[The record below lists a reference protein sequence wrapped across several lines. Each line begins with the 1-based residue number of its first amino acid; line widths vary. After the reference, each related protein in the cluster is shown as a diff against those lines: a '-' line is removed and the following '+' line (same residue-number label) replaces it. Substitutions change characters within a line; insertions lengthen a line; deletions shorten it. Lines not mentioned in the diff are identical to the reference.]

1 MSRKIFTG
9 IFAVALTVWL
19 ACIVCIVG
27 ALYYYF
33 NDKSAEEF
41 RNEAIFIA
49 QGIEAS
55 GEQYLEALSAS
66 SRRHSEDVRITWI
79 ADDGTVLYDN
89 YTDAAELENHGDR
102 EEFQEALES
111 GSGQSVRYSSTQME
125 KIIYYAIKLN
135 DGSVLRVSDTQYTLL
150 SILIVMLSPILL
162 ILIVSLILAA
172 VFAGRISKSI
182 IKPINAIDLEHPEN
196 AETYDELAPLLEK
209 IDAQNKQIAR
219 QMEELRSRRREF
231 ESITENMAEGLVI
244 VGHMAEVLTCNP
256 SALKILNAD
265 KVPHKQ
271 SVLTLNRS
279 EVFRHSVDSAL
290 AGKPSEVDLEIG
302 GKVYRLIASPVRAAD
317 TEDVIGATL
326 IILDITEKNER
337 ERLRREFTANVSHEL
352 KTPLT
357 SISGNAEIIKN
368 GIVKPEDVPHF
379 AENIYK
385 EAGRLISLV
394 NDIIKLSK
402 LDEGGGE
409 ITKEPV
415 DLSEIASEV
424 SESLRAQ
431 AERRAISSEI
441 HTEKAVIMGIR
452 PILTEMIYNLWE
464 NAIKYNKEG
473 GKLYVDIANECQDG
487 RKFVKFSIRDTG
499 IGIPSADLER
509 IFERF
514 YRVDK
519 SHSKQVGGTGLGLSI
534 VKHGANFHGAV
545 LSVQSTPGRGTAITI
560 TFPIQ
565 KEGIEA

>member
-1 MSRKIFTG
+1 MNRKIFIG

-19 ACIVCIVG
+19 ACIVCILG

-33 NDKSAEEF
+33 NKKSAEEF
-41 RNEAIFIA
+41 RNEAIFVA
-49 QGIEAS
+49 QGIETS
-55 GEQYLEALSAS
+55 GAQYLEELSAS
-66 SRRHSEDVRITWI
+66 PRRHSEDVRITWI
-79 ADDGTVLYDN
+79 AGDGTVLYDN
-89 YTDAAELENHGDR
+89 YTDAAKLESHADR
-102 EEFQEALES
+102 EEFREALES

-135 DGSVLRVSDTQYTLL
+135 DGSVLRVSDTQYTVL
-150 SILIVMLSPILL
+150 SVVVVMLSPILL

-182 IKPINAIDLEHPEN
+182 IRPINAIDLEHPEN

-385 EAGRLISLV
+385 EVGRLISLV

-402 LDEGGGE
+402 LDEDGGE

-415 DLSEIASEV
+415 DLSEIVSEV
-424 SESLRAQ
+424 ADSLRAQ

-487 RKFVKFSIRDTG
+487 RNFVKFSIRDTG

-519 SHSKQVGGTGLGLSI
+519 SHSKEIGGTGLGLSI
-534 VKHGANFHGAV
+534 VKHGARLHGAEITV
-545 LSVQSTPGRGTAITI
+545 KSEIDKGSVFIIQ
-560 TFPIQ
+560 FP
-565 KEGIEA
+565 KEA

>member
-379 AENIYK
+379 AENIYT

-424 SESLRAQ
+424 SDSLRAQ

-487 RKFVKFSIRDTG
+487 RKSVKFSIRDTG

-519 SHSKQVGGTGLGLSI
+519 SHSKEIGGTGLGLSI
-534 VKHGANFHGAV
+534 VKHGARLHGAEITV
-545 LSVQSTPGRGTAITI
+545 KSEIDKGSTFII
-560 TFPIQ
+560 QFP
-565 KEGIEA
+565 KEA

>member
-1 MSRKIFTG
+1 MNRKIFIG

-19 ACIVCIVG
+19 ACIVCILG

-33 NDKSAEEF
+33 NKKSAEEF
-41 RNEAIFIA
+41 RNEAIFVA
-49 QGIEAS
+49 QGIETS
-55 GEQYLEALSAS
+55 GAQYLEELSAS
-66 SRRHSEDVRITWI
+66 PRRHSEDVRITWI
-79 ADDGTVLYDN
+79 AGDGTVLYDN
-89 YTDAAELENHGDR
+89 YTDAAKLESHADR
-102 EEFQEALES
+102 EEFREALES

-135 DGSVLRVSDTQYTLL
+135 DGSVLRVSDTQYTVL
-150 SILIVMLSPILL
+150 SVVVVMLSPILL

-182 IKPINAIDLEHPEN
+182 IRPINAIDLEHPEN

-337 ERLRREFTANVSHEL
+337 ERLRREFSANVSHEL

-402 LDEGGGE
+402 LDEDGGE

-415 DLSEIASEV
+415 DLSEIVSEV
-424 SESLRAQ
+424 ADSLRAQ

-487 RKFVKFSIRDTG
+487 RNFVKFSIRDTG

-519 SHSKQVGGTGLGLSI
+519 SHSKEIGGTGLGLSI
-534 VKHGANFHGAV
+534 VKHGARLHGAEITV
-545 LSVQSTPGRGTAITI
+545 KSEIDKGSVFIIQ
-560 TFPIQ
+560 FP
-565 KEGIEA
+565 KEA

>member
-1 MSRKIFTG
+1 MNRKFFIG

-19 ACIVCIVG
+19 ACIVCILG

-33 NDKSAEEF
+33 NKKSAEEF
-41 RNEAIFIA
+41 RNEAIFVA
-49 QGIEAS
+49 QGIETS
-55 GEQYLEALSAS
+55 GAQYLEELSAS
-66 SRRHSEDVRITWI
+66 PRRHSEDVRITWI
-79 ADDGTVLYDN
+79 AGDGTVLYDN
-89 YTDAAELENHGDR
+89 YTDAAKLESHADR
-102 EEFQEALES
+102 EEFREALES

-135 DGSVLRVSDTQYTLL
+135 DGSVLRVSDTQYTVL
-150 SILIVMLSPILL
+150 SVVVVMLSPILL

-182 IKPINAIDLEHPEN
+182 IRPINAIDLEHPEN

-402 LDEGGGE
+402 LDEDGGE

-415 DLSEIASEV
+415 DLSEIVSEV
-424 SESLRAQ
+424 ADSLRAQ

-487 RKFVKFSIRDTG
+487 RNFVKFSIRDTG

-519 SHSKQVGGTGLGLSI
+519 SHSKEIGGTGLGLSI
-534 VKHGANFHGAV
+534 VKHGARLHGAEITV
-545 LSVQSTPGRGTAITI
+545 KSEIDKGSVFIIQ
-560 TFPIQ
+560 FP
-565 KEGIEA
+565 KEA

>member
-1 MSRKIFTG
+1 MNRKIFIG

-19 ACIVCIVG
+19 ACIVCILG

-33 NDKSAEEF
+33 NKKSAEEF
-41 RNEAIFIA
+41 RNEAIFVA
-49 QGIEAS
+49 QGIETS
-55 GEQYLEALSAS
+55 GAQYLEELSAS
-66 SRRHSEDVRITWI
+66 PRRHSEDVRITWI
-79 ADDGTVLYDN
+79 AGDGTVLYDN
-89 YTDAAELENHGDR
+89 YTDAAKLESHADR
-102 EEFQEALES
+102 EEFREALES

-135 DGSVLRVSDTQYTLL
+135 DGSVLRVSDTQYTVL
-150 SILIVMLSPILL
+150 SVVVVMLSPILL

-182 IKPINAIDLEHPEN
+182 IRPINAIDLEHPEN

-402 LDEGGGE
+402 LDEDGGE

-415 DLSEIASEV
+415 DLSEIVSEV
-424 SESLRAQ
+424 ADSLRAQ

-487 RKFVKFSIRDTG
+487 RNFVKFSIRDTG

-519 SHSKQVGGTGLGLSI
+519 SHSKEIGGTGLGLSI
-534 VKHGANFHGAV
+534 VKHGARLHGAEITV
-545 LSVQSTPGRGTAITI
+545 KSEIDKGSTFII
-560 TFPIQ
+560 QFP
-565 KEGIEA
+565 KEA

>member
-1 MSRKIFTG
+1 MNRKIFIG

-19 ACIVCIVG
+19 ACIVCILG

-33 NDKSAEEF
+33 NKKSAEEF
-41 RNEAIFIA
+41 RNEAIFVA
-49 QGIEAS
+49 QGIETS
-55 GEQYLEALSAS
+55 GAQYLEELSAS
-66 SRRHSEDVRITWI
+66 PRRHSEDVRITWI
-79 ADDGTVLYDN
+79 AGDGTVLYDN
-89 YTDAAELENHGDR
+89 YTDAAKLESHADR
-102 EEFQEALES
+102 EEFREALES

-135 DGSVLRVSDTQYTLL
+135 DGSVLRVSDTQYTVL
-150 SILIVMLSPILL
+150 SVVVVMLSPILL

-182 IKPINAIDLEHPEN
+182 IRPINAIDLEHPEN

-394 NDIIKLSK
+394 NDIMKLSK
-402 LDEGGGE
+402 LDEDGGE

-415 DLSEIASEV
+415 DLSEIVSEV
-424 SESLRAQ
+424 ADSLRAQ

-487 RKFVKFSIRDTG
+487 RNFVKFSIRDTG

-519 SHSKQVGGTGLGLSI
+519 SHSKEIGGTGLGLSI
-534 VKHGANFHGAV
+534 VKHGARLHGAEITV
-545 LSVQSTPGRGTAITI
+545 KSEIDKGSVFIIQ
-560 TFPIQ
+560 FP
-565 KEGIEA
+565 KEA

>member
-1 MSRKIFTG
+1 MNRKIFIG

-19 ACIVCIVG
+19 ACIVCILG

-33 NDKSAEEF
+33 NKKSAEEF
-41 RNEAIFIA
+41 RNEAIFVA
-49 QGIEAS
+49 QGIETS
-55 GEQYLEALSAS
+55 GAQYLEELSAS
-66 SRRHSEDVRITWI
+66 PRRHSEDVRITWI
-79 ADDGTVLYDN
+79 AGDGTVLYDN
-89 YTDAAELENHGDR
+89 YTDAAKLESHADR
-102 EEFQEALES
+102 EEFREALES

-135 DGSVLRVSDTQYTLL
+135 DGSVLRVSDTQYTVL
-150 SILIVMLSPILL
+150 SVVVVMLSPILL

-182 IKPINAIDLEHPEN
+182 IRPINAIDLEHPEN

-357 SISGNAEIIKN
+357 SIVGIAEIVKY
-368 GIVKPEDVPHF
+368 GVVKPEDVPHF

-402 LDEGGGE
+402 LDEDGGE

-415 DLSEIASEV
+415 DLSEIVSEV
-424 SESLRAQ
+424 ADSLRAQ

-487 RKFVKFSIRDTG
+487 RNFVKFSIRDTG

-519 SHSKQVGGTGLGLSI
+519 SHSKEIGGTGLGLSI
-534 VKHGANFHGAV
+534 VKHGARLHGAEITV
-545 LSVQSTPGRGTAITI
+545 KSEIDKGSVFIIQ
-560 TFPIQ
+560 FP
-565 KEGIEA
+565 KEA

>member
-1 MSRKIFTG
+1 MNRKIFIG
-9 IFAVALTVWL
+9 IFAVALMVWL
-19 ACIVCIVG
+19 ACIVCILG

-33 NDKSAEEF
+33 NKKSAEEF
-41 RNEAIFIA
+41 RNEAIFVA
-49 QGIEAS
+49 QGIETS
-55 GEQYLEALSAS
+55 GAQYLEELSAS
-66 SRRHSEDVRITWI
+66 PRRHSEDVRITWI
-79 ADDGTVLYDN
+79 AGDGTVLYDN
-89 YTDAAELENHGDR
+89 YTDAAKLESHADR
-102 EEFQEALES
+102 EEFREALES

-135 DGSVLRVSDTQYTLL
+135 DGSVLRVSDTQYTVL
-150 SILIVMLSPILL
+150 SVVVVMLSPILL

-182 IKPINAIDLEHPEN
+182 IRPINAIDLEHPEN

-402 LDEGGGE
+402 LDEDGGE

-415 DLSEIASEV
+415 DLSEIVSEV
-424 SESLRAQ
+424 ADSLRAQ

-487 RKFVKFSIRDTG
+487 RNFVKFSIRDTG

-519 SHSKQVGGTGLGLSI
+519 SHSKEIGGTGLGLSI
-534 VKHGANFHGAV
+534 VKHGARLHGAEITV
-545 LSVQSTPGRGTAITI
+545 KSEIDKGSVFIIQ
-560 TFPIQ
+560 FP
-565 KEGIEA
+565 KEA

>member
-1 MSRKIFTG
+1 MNRKIFIG

-19 ACIVCIVG
+19 ACIVCILG

-33 NDKSAEEF
+33 NKKSAEEF
-41 RNEAIFIA
+41 RNEAIFVA
-49 QGIEAS
+49 QGIETS
-55 GEQYLEALSAS
+55 GAQYLEELSAS
-66 SRRHSEDVRITWI
+66 PRRHSEDVRITWI
-79 ADDGTVLYDN
+79 AGDGTVLYDN
-89 YTDAAELENHGDR
+89 YTDAAKLESHADR
-102 EEFQEALES
+102 EEFREALES

-135 DGSVLRVSDTQYTLL
+135 DGSVLRVSNTQYTVL
-150 SILIVMLSPILL
+150 SVVVVMLSPILL

-182 IKPINAIDLEHPEN
+182 IRPINAIDLEHPEN

-402 LDEGGGE
+402 LDEDGGE

-415 DLSEIASEV
+415 DLSEIVSEV
-424 SESLRAQ
+424 ADSLRAQ

-487 RKFVKFSIRDTG
+487 RNFVKFSIRDTG

-519 SHSKQVGGTGLGLSI
+519 SHSKEIGGTGLGLSI
-534 VKHGANFHGAV
+534 VKHGARLHGAEITV
-545 LSVQSTPGRGTAITI
+545 KSEIDKGSVFIIQ
-560 TFPIQ
+560 FP
-565 KEGIEA
+565 KEA

>member
-1 MSRKIFTG
+1 M
-9 IFAVALTVWL
+9 
-19 ACIVCIVG
+19 
-27 ALYYYF
+27 
-33 NDKSAEEF
+33 
-41 RNEAIFIA
+41 
-49 QGIEAS
+49 
-55 GEQYLEALSAS
+55 EALSAS

-424 SESLRAQ
+424 SDSLRAQ

-487 RKFVKFSIRDTG
+487 RKSVKFSIRDTG

-519 SHSKQVGGTGLGLSI
+519 SHSKEIGGTGLGLSI
-534 VKHGANFHGAV
+534 VKHGARLHGAEITV
-545 LSVQSTPGRGTAITI
+545 KSEIDKGSTFII
-560 TFPIQ
+560 QFP
-565 KEGIEA
+565 KEA

>member
-1 MSRKIFTG
+1 MNRKIFIG

-19 ACIVCIVG
+19 ACIVCILG

-33 NDKSAEEF
+33 NKKSAEEF
-41 RNEAIFIA
+41 RNEAIFVA
-49 QGIEAS
+49 QGIETS
-55 GEQYLEALSAS
+55 GAQYLEELSAS
-66 SRRHSEDVRITWI
+66 PRRHSEDVRITWI
-79 ADDGTVLYDN
+79 AGDGTVLYDN
-89 YTDAAELENHGDR
+89 YTDAAMLESHADR
-102 EEFQEALES
+102 EEFREALES

-135 DGSVLRVSDTQYTLL
+135 DGSVLRVSDTQYTVL
-150 SILIVMLSPILL
+150 SVVVVMLSPILL

-182 IKPINAIDLEHPEN
+182 IRPINAIDLEHPEN

-402 LDEGGGE
+402 LDEDGGE

-415 DLSEIASEV
+415 DLSEIVSEV
-424 SESLRAQ
+424 ADSLRAQ

-487 RKFVKFSIRDTG
+487 RNFVKFSIRDTG

-519 SHSKQVGGTGLGLSI
+519 SHSKEIGGTGLGLSI
-534 VKHGANFHGAV
+534 VKHGARLHGAEITV
-545 LSVQSTPGRGTAITI
+545 KSEIDKGSVFIIQ
-560 TFPIQ
+560 FP
-565 KEGIEA
+565 KEA

>member
-385 EAGRLISLV
+385 EAGRLIFLV

-519 SHSKQVGGTGLGLSI
+519 SHSKEIGGTGLGLSI
-534 VKHGANFHGAV
+534 VKHGARLHGAEITV
-545 LSVQSTPGRGTAITI
+545 KSEIDKGSTFII
-560 TFPIQ
+560 QFP
-565 KEGIEA
+565 KEA

>member
-424 SESLRAQ
+424 SDSLRAQ

-487 RKFVKFSIRDTG
+487 RKSVKFSIRDTG

-519 SHSKQVGGTGLGLSI
+519 SHSKEIGGTGLGLSI
-534 VKHGANFHGAV
+534 VKHGARLHGAEITV
-545 LSVQSTPGRGTAITI
+545 KSEINKGSTFII
-560 TFPIQ
+560 QFP
-565 KEGIEA
+565 KEA

>member
-1 MSRKIFTG
+1 MNRKIFIG

-19 ACIVCIVG
+19 ACIVCILG

-33 NDKSAEEF
+33 NKKSAEEF
-41 RNEAIFIA
+41 RNEAIFVA
-49 QGIEAS
+49 QGIETS
-55 GEQYLEALSAS
+55 GAQYLEELSAS
-66 SRRHSEDVRITWI
+66 PRRHSEDVRITWI
-79 ADDGTVLYDN
+79 AGDGTVLYDN
-89 YTDAAELENHGDR
+89 YTDAAKLESHADR
-102 EEFQEALES
+102 EEFREALES

-135 DGSVLRVSDTQYTLL
+135 DGSVLRVSDTQYTVL
-150 SILIVMLSPILL
+150 SVVVVMLSPILL

-182 IKPINAIDLEHPEN
+182 IRPINAIDLEHPEN

-402 LDEGGGE
+402 LDEDGGE

-415 DLSEIASEV
+415 DLSEIVSEV
-424 SESLRAQ
+424 ADSLRAK

-487 RKFVKFSIRDTG
+487 RNFVKFSIRDTG

-519 SHSKQVGGTGLGLSI
+519 SHSKEIGGTGLGLSI
-534 VKHGANFHGAV
+534 VKHGARLHGAEITV
-545 LSVQSTPGRGTAITI
+545 KSEIDKGSVFIIQ
-560 TFPIQ
+560 FP
-565 KEGIEA
+565 KEA

>member
-1 MSRKIFTG
+1 MNRKIFIG

-19 ACIVCIVG
+19 ACIVCILG

-33 NDKSAEEF
+33 NKKSAEEF
-41 RNEAIFIA
+41 RNEAIFVA
-49 QGIEAS
+49 QGIETS
-55 GEQYLEALSAS
+55 GAQYLEELSAS
-66 SRRHSEDVRITWI
+66 PRRHSEDVRITWI
-79 ADDGTVLYDN
+79 AGDGTVLYDN
-89 YTDAAELENHGDR
+89 YTDAAKLESHADR
-102 EEFQEALES
+102 EEFREALES

-135 DGSVLRVSDTQYTLL
+135 DGSVLRVSDTQYTVL
-150 SILIVMLSPILL
+150 SVVVVMLSPILL

-182 IKPINAIDLEHPEN
+182 IRPINAIDLEHPEN

-402 LDEGGGE
+402 LDEDGGE

-415 DLSEIASEV
+415 DLSEIVSEV
-424 SESLRAQ
+424 ADSLRAQ

-473 GKLYVDIANECQDG
+473 GKLYVEIANECQDG
-487 RKFVKFSIRDTG
+487 QNFVKFSIRDTG

-519 SHSKQVGGTGLGLSI
+519 SHSKEIGGTGLGLSI
-534 VKHGANFHGAV
+534 VKHGARLHGAEITV
-545 LSVQSTPGRGTAITI
+545 KSEIDKGSTFII
-560 TFPIQ
+560 QFP
-565 KEGIEA
+565 KEA

>member
-1 MSRKIFTG
+1 MNRKIFIG

-19 ACIVCIVG
+19 ACIVCILG

-33 NDKSAEEF
+33 NKKSAEEF
-41 RNEAIFIA
+41 RNEAIFVA
-49 QGIEAS
+49 QGIETS
-55 GEQYLEALSAS
+55 GAQYLEELSAS
-66 SRRHSEDVRITWI
+66 PRRHSEDVRITWI
-79 ADDGTVLYDN
+79 AGDGTVLYDN
-89 YTDAAELENHGDR
+89 YTDAAKLESHADR
-102 EEFQEALES
+102 EEFREALES

-135 DGSVLRVSDTQYTLL
+135 DGSVLRVSDTQYTVL
-150 SILIVMLSPILL
+150 SVVVVMLSPILL

-182 IKPINAIDLEHPEN
+182 IRPINAIDLEHPEN

-402 LDEGGGE
+402 LDEDGGE

-415 DLSEIASEV
+415 DLSEIVSEV
-424 SESLRAQ
+424 ADSLRAQ

-441 HTEKAVIMGIR
+441 HTVKAVIMGIR

-487 RKFVKFSIRDTG
+487 RNFVKFSIRDTG

-519 SHSKQVGGTGLGLSI
+519 SHSKEIGGTGLGLSI
-534 VKHGANFHGAV
+534 VKHGARLHGAEITV
-545 LSVQSTPGRGTAITI
+545 KSEIDKGSVFIIQ
-560 TFPIQ
+560 FP
-565 KEGIEA
+565 KEA

>member
-1 MSRKIFTG
+1 MNRKIFIG

-19 ACIVCIVG
+19 ACIVCILG

-33 NDKSAEEF
+33 NKKSAEEF
-41 RNEAIFIA
+41 RNEAIFVA
-49 QGIEAS
+49 QGIETS
-55 GEQYLEALSAS
+55 GAQYLEELSAS
-66 SRRHSEDVRITWI
+66 PRRHSEDVRITWI
-79 ADDGTVLYDN
+79 AGDGTVLYDN
-89 YTDAAELENHGDR
+89 YTDAAKLESHADR
-102 EEFQEALES
+102 EEFREALES

-135 DGSVLRVSDTQYTLL
+135 DGSVLRVSDTQYTVL
-150 SILIVMLSPILL
+150 SVVVVMLSPILL

-182 IKPINAIDLEHPEN
+182 IRPINAIDLEHPEN

-402 LDEGGGE
+402 LDEDGGE

-415 DLSEIASEV
+415 DLSEIVSEV
-424 SESLRAQ
+424 ADSLRAQ

-487 RKFVKFSIRDTG
+487 RNFVKFSIRDTG

-519 SHSKQVGGTGLGLSI
+519 SHSKEIGGTGLGLSI
-534 VKHGANFHGAV
+534 VKHGARLHGAEITV
-545 LSVQSTPGRGTAITI
+545 KSEIDKGSVFIIP
-560 TFPIQ
+560 FP
-565 KEGIEA
+565 KEA

>member
-1 MSRKIFTG
+1 MNRKIFIG

-19 ACIVCIVG
+19 ACIVCILG

-33 NDKSAEEF
+33 NKKSAEEF
-41 RNEAIFIA
+41 RNEAIFVA
-49 QGIEAS
+49 QGIETS
-55 GEQYLEALSAS
+55 GAQYLEELSAS
-66 SRRHSEDVRITWI
+66 PRRHSEDVRITWI
-79 ADDGTVLYDN
+79 AGDGTVLYDN
-89 YTDAAELENHGDR
+89 YTDAAELESHADR
-102 EEFQEALES
+102 EEFREALES

-135 DGSVLRVSDTQYTLL
+135 DGSVLRVSDTQYTVL
-150 SILIVMLSPILL
+150 SVVVVMLSPILL

-182 IKPINAIDLEHPEN
+182 IRPINAIDLEHPEN

-415 DLSEIASEV
+415 DLSEIVSEV
-424 SESLRAQ
+424 ADSLRAQ

-487 RKFVKFSIRDTG
+487 RNFVKFSIRDTG

-519 SHSKQVGGTGLGLSI
+519 SHSKEIGGTGLGLSI
-534 VKHGANFHGAV
+534 VKHGARLHGAEITV
-545 LSVQSTPGRGTAITI
+545 KSEIDKGSVFIIQ
-560 TFPIQ
+560 FP
-565 KEGIEA
+565 KEA

>member
-1 MSRKIFTG
+1 MNRKIFIG

-19 ACIVCIVG
+19 ACIVCILG

-33 NDKSAEEF
+33 NKKSAEEF
-41 RNEAIFIA
+41 RNEAIFVA
-49 QGIEAS
+49 QGIETS
-55 GEQYLEALSAS
+55 GAQYLEELSAS
-66 SRRHSEDVRITWI
+66 PRRHSEDVRITWI
-79 ADDGTVLYDN
+79 AGDGTVLYDN
-89 YTDAAELENHGDR
+89 YTDAAELESHADR
-102 EEFQEALES
+102 EEFREALES

-135 DGSVLRVSDTQYTLL
+135 DGSVLRVSDTQYTVL
-150 SILIVMLSPILL
+150 SVVVVMLSPILL

-182 IKPINAIDLEHPEN
+182 IRPINAIDLEHPEN

-424 SESLRAQ
+424 SDSLRAQ

-487 RKFVKFSIRDTG
+487 RNFVKFSIRDTG

-519 SHSKQVGGTGLGLSI
+519 SHSKEIGGTGLGLSI
-534 VKHGANFHGAV
+534 VKHGARLHGAEITV
-545 LSVQSTPGRGTAITI
+545 KSEIDKGSVFIIQ
-560 TFPIQ
+560 FP
-565 KEGIEA
+565 KEA

>member
-424 SESLRAQ
+424 SDSLRAQ

-519 SHSKQVGGTGLGLSI
+519 SHSKEIGGTGLGLSI
-534 VKHGANFHGAV
+534 VKHGARLHGAEITV
-545 LSVQSTPGRGTAITI
+545 KSEIDKGSTFII
-560 TFPIQ
+560 QFP
-565 KEGIEA
+565 KEA

>member
-1 MSRKIFTG
+1 MNRKIFIG

-19 ACIVCIVG
+19 ACIVCILG

-33 NDKSAEEF
+33 NKKSAEEF
-41 RNEAIFIA
+41 RNEAIFVA
-49 QGIEAS
+49 QGIETS
-55 GEQYLEALSAS
+55 GAQYLEELSAS
-66 SRRHSEDVRITWI
+66 PRRHSEDVRITWI
-79 ADDGTVLYDN
+79 AGDGTVLYDN
-89 YTDAAELENHGDR
+89 YTDAAKLESHADR
-102 EEFQEALES
+102 EEFREALES

-135 DGSVLRVSDTQYTLL
+135 DGSVLRVSDTQYTIL
-150 SILIVMLSPILL
+150 SVVVVMLSPILL

-182 IKPINAIDLEHPEN
+182 IRPINAIDLEHPEN

-402 LDEGGGE
+402 LDEDGGE

-415 DLSEIASEV
+415 DLSEIVSEV
-424 SESLRAQ
+424 ADSLRAQ

-487 RKFVKFSIRDTG
+487 RNFVKFSIRDTG

-519 SHSKQVGGTGLGLSI
+519 SHSKEIGGTGLGLSI
-534 VKHGANFHGAV
+534 VKHGARLHGAEITV
-545 LSVQSTPGRGTAITI
+545 KSEIDKGSVFIIQ
-560 TFPIQ
+560 FP
-565 KEGIEA
+565 KEA

>member
-1 MSRKIFTG
+1 MNRKIFIG

-19 ACIVCIVG
+19 ACIVCILG

-33 NDKSAEEF
+33 NKKSAEEF
-41 RNEAIFIA
+41 RNEAIFVA
-49 QGIEAS
+49 QGIETS
-55 GEQYLEALSAS
+55 GAQYLEELSAS
-66 SRRHSEDVRITWI
+66 PRRHSEDVRITWI
-79 ADDGTVLYDN
+79 AGDGTVLYDN
-89 YTDAAELENHGDR
+89 YTDAAKLESHADR
-102 EEFQEALES
+102 EEFREALES

-135 DGSVLRVSDTQYTLL
+135 DGSVLRVSDTQYTVL
-150 SILIVMLSPILL
+150 SVVVVMLSPILL

-182 IKPINAIDLEHPEN
+182 IRPINAIDLEHPEN

-279 EVFRHSVDSAL
+279 EVFRNSVDSAL

-402 LDEGGGE
+402 LDEDGGE

-415 DLSEIASEV
+415 DLSEIVSEV
-424 SESLRAQ
+424 ADSLRAQ

-487 RKFVKFSIRDTG
+487 RNFVKFSIRDTG

-519 SHSKQVGGTGLGLSI
+519 SHSKEIGGTGLGLSI
-534 VKHGANFHGAV
+534 VKHGARLHGAEITV
-545 LSVQSTPGRGTAITI
+545 KSEIDKGSVFIIQ
-560 TFPIQ
+560 FP
-565 KEGIEA
+565 KEA

>member
-1 MSRKIFTG
+1 MNRKIFIG

-19 ACIVCIVG
+19 ACIVCILG

-33 NDKSAEEF
+33 NKKSAEEF
-41 RNEAIFIA
+41 RNEAIFVA
-49 QGIEAS
+49 QGIETS
-55 GEQYLEALSAS
+55 GAQYLEELSAS
-66 SRRHSEDVRITWI
+66 PRRHSEDVRITWI
-79 ADDGTVLYDN
+79 AGDGTVLYDN
-89 YTDAAELENHGDR
+89 YTDAAKLESHADR
-102 EEFQEALES
+102 EEFREALES

-135 DGSVLRVSDTQYTLL
+135 DGSVLRVSDTQYTVL
-150 SILIVMLSPILL
+150 SVVVVMRSPILL

-182 IKPINAIDLEHPEN
+182 IRPINAIDLEHPEN

-402 LDEGGGE
+402 LDEDGGE

-415 DLSEIASEV
+415 DLSEIVSEV
-424 SESLRAQ
+424 ADSLRAQ

-487 RKFVKFSIRDTG
+487 RNFVKFSIRDTG

-519 SHSKQVGGTGLGLSI
+519 SHSKEIGGTGLGLSI
-534 VKHGANFHGAV
+534 VKHGARLHGAEITV
-545 LSVQSTPGRGTAITI
+545 KSEIDKGSVFIIQ
-560 TFPIQ
+560 FP
-565 KEGIEA
+565 KEA

>member
-1 MSRKIFTG
+1 MNRKIFIG

-19 ACIVCIVG
+19 ACIVCILG

-33 NDKSAEEF
+33 NKKSAEEF
-41 RNEAIFIA
+41 RNEAIFVA
-49 QGIEAS
+49 QGIETS
-55 GEQYLEALSAS
+55 GAQYLEELSAS
-66 SRRHSEDVRITWI
+66 PRRHSEDVRITWI
-79 ADDGTVLYDN
+79 AGDGTVLYDN
-89 YTDAAELENHGDR
+89 YTDAAELESHADR
-102 EEFQEALES
+102 EEFREALES

-135 DGSVLRVSDTQYTLL
+135 DGSVLRVSDTQYTVL
-150 SILIVMLSPILL
+150 SVVVVMLSPILL

-182 IKPINAIDLEHPEN
+182 IRPINAIDLEHPEN

-402 LDEGGGE
+402 LDEDGGE

-415 DLSEIASEV
+415 DLSEIVSEV
-424 SESLRAQ
+424 ADSLRAQ

-487 RKFVKFSIRDTG
+487 RNFVKFSIRDTG

-519 SHSKQVGGTGLGLSI
+519 SHSKEIGGTGLGLSI
-534 VKHGANFHGAV
+534 VKHGARLHGAEITV
-545 LSVQSTPGRGTAITI
+545 KSEIDKGSVFIIQ
-560 TFPIQ
+560 FP
-565 KEGIEA
+565 KEA

>member
-1 MSRKIFTG
+1 MNRKIFIG

-19 ACIVCIVG
+19 ACIVCILG

-33 NDKSAEEF
+33 NKKSAEEF
-41 RNEAIFIA
+41 RNEAIFVA
-49 QGIEAS
+49 QGIETS
-55 GEQYLEALSAS
+55 GAQYLEELSS
-66 SRRHSEDVRITWI
+66 SPRRHSEDVRITWI
-79 ADDGTVLYDN
+79 AGDGTVLYDN
-89 YTDAAELENHGDR
+89 YTDAAELESHADR
-102 EEFQEALES
+102 EEFREALES

-135 DGSVLRVSDTQYTLL
+135 DGSVLRVSDTQYTVL
-150 SILIVMLSPILL
+150 SVVVVMLSPILL

-182 IKPINAIDLEHPEN
+182 IRPINAIDLEHPEN

-402 LDEGGGE
+402 LDEDGGE

-415 DLSEIASEV
+415 DLSEIVSEV
-424 SESLRAQ
+424 ADSLRAQ

-487 RKFVKFSIRDTG
+487 RNFVKFSIRDTG

-519 SHSKQVGGTGLGLSI
+519 SHSKEIGGTGLGLSI
-534 VKHGANFHGAV
+534 VKHGARLHGAEITV
-545 LSVQSTPGRGTAITI
+545 KSEIDKGSVFIIQ
-560 TFPIQ
+560 FP
-565 KEGIEA
+565 KEA

>member
-1 MSRKIFTG
+1 MNRKIFIG

-19 ACIVCIVG
+19 ACIVCILG

-33 NDKSAEEF
+33 NKKSAEEF
-41 RNEAIFIA
+41 RNEAIFVA
-49 QGIEAS
+49 QGIETS
-55 GEQYLEALSAS
+55 GAQYLEELSAS
-66 SRRHSEDVRITWI
+66 PRRHSEDVRITWI
-79 ADDGTVLYDN
+79 AGDGTVLYDN
-89 YTDAAELENHGDR
+89 YTDAAKLESHADR
-102 EEFQEALES
+102 EEFREALES

-135 DGSVLRVSDTQYTLL
+135 DGSVLRVSDTQYTVL
-150 SILIVMLSPILL
+150 SVVVVMLSPILL

-172 VFAGRISKSI
+172 VFAGRISKSTI
-182 IKPINAIDLEHPEN
+182 RPINAIDLEHPEN

-402 LDEGGGE
+402 LDEDGGE

-415 DLSEIASEV
+415 DLSEIVSEV
-424 SESLRAQ
+424 ADSLRAQ

-487 RKFVKFSIRDTG
+487 RNFVKFSIRDTG

-519 SHSKQVGGTGLGLSI
+519 SHSKEIGGTGLGLSI
-534 VKHGANFHGAV
+534 VKHGARLHGAEITV
-545 LSVQSTPGRGTAITI
+545 KSEIDKGSVFIIQ
-560 TFPIQ
+560 FP
-565 KEGIEA
+565 KEA

>member
-1 MSRKIFTG
+1 MNRKIFIG

-19 ACIVCIVG
+19 ACIVCILG

-33 NDKSAEEF
+33 NKKSAEEF
-41 RNEAIFIA
+41 RNEAIFVA
-49 QGIEAS
+49 QGIETS
-55 GEQYLEALSAS
+55 GAQYLEELSAS
-66 SRRHSEDVRITWI
+66 PRRHSEDVRITWI
-79 ADDGTVLYDN
+79 AGDGTVLYDN
-89 YTDAAELENHGDR
+89 YTDAAELESHADR
-102 EEFQEALES
+102 EEFREALES

-135 DGSVLRVSDTQYTLL
+135 DGSVLRVSDTQYTVL
-150 SILIVMLSPILL
+150 SVVVVMLSPILL

-182 IKPINAIDLEHPEN
+182 IRPINAIDLEHPEN

-415 DLSEIASEV
+415 DLSEIVSEV
-424 SESLRAQ
+424 ADSLRAQ

-487 RKFVKFSIRDTG
+487 RNFVRFSIRDTG

-519 SHSKQVGGTGLGLSI
+519 SHSKEIGGTGLGLSI
-534 VKHGANFHGAV
+534 VKHGARLHGAEITV
-545 LSVQSTPGRGTAITI
+545 KSEIDKGSVFIIQ
-560 TFPIQ
+560 FP
-565 KEGIEA
+565 KEA

>member
-1 MSRKIFTG
+1 MNRKIFIG

-19 ACIVCIVG
+19 ACIVCILG

-33 NDKSAEEF
+33 NKKSAEEF
-41 RNEAIFIA
+41 RNEAIFVA
-49 QGIEAS
+49 QGIETS
-55 GEQYLEALSAS
+55 GAQYLEELSAS
-66 SRRHSEDVRITWI
+66 PRRHSEDVRITWI
-79 ADDGTVLYDN
+79 AGDGTVLYDN
-89 YTDAAELENHGDR
+89 YTDAAKLESHADR
-102 EEFQEALES
+102 EEFREALES

-135 DGSVLRVSDTQYTLL
+135 DGSVLRVSDTQYTVL
-150 SILIVMLSPILL
+150 SVVVVMLSPILL

-182 IKPINAIDLEHPEN
+182 IRPINAIDLEHPEN

-231 ESITENMAEGLVI
+231 ESITENLAEGLVI

-402 LDEGGGE
+402 LDEDGGE

-415 DLSEIASEV
+415 DLSEIVSEV
-424 SESLRAQ
+424 ADSLRAQ

-487 RKFVKFSIRDTG
+487 RNFVKFSIRDTG

-519 SHSKQVGGTGLGLSI
+519 SHSKEIGGTGLGLSI
-534 VKHGANFHGAV
+534 VKHGARLHGAEITV
-545 LSVQSTPGRGTAITI
+545 KSEIDKGSVFIIQ
-560 TFPIQ
+560 FP
-565 KEGIEA
+565 KEA

>member
-89 YTDAAELENHGDR
+89 YTDAAKLESHADR
-102 EEFQEALES
+102 EEFREALES

-394 NDIIKLSK
+394 NDIIMLSK

-519 SHSKQVGGTGLGLSI
+519 SHSKEIGGTGLGLSI
-534 VKHGANFHGAV
+534 VKHGARLHGAEITV
-545 LSVQSTPGRGTAITI
+545 KSEIDKGSTFII
-560 TFPIQ
+560 QFP
-565 KEGIEA
+565 KEA

>member
-1 MSRKIFTG
+1 MNRKIFIG

-19 ACIVCIVG
+19 ACIVCILG

-33 NDKSAEEF
+33 NKKSAEEF
-41 RNEAIFIA
+41 RNEAIFVA
-49 QGIEAS
+49 QGIETS
-55 GEQYLEALSAS
+55 GAQYLEELSAS
-66 SRRHSEDVRITWI
+66 PRRHSEDVRITWI
-79 ADDGTVLYDN
+79 AGDGTVLYDN
-89 YTDAAELENHGDR
+89 YTDAAKLESHADR
-102 EEFQEALES
+102 EEFREALES

-135 DGSVLRVSDTQYTLL
+135 DGSVLRVSDTQYTVL
-150 SILIVMLSPILL
+150 SVVVVMLSPILL

-182 IKPINAIDLEHPEN
+182 IRPINAIDLEHPEN

-519 SHSKQVGGTGLGLSI
+519 SHSKEIGGTGLGLSI
-534 VKHGANFHGAV
+534 VKHGARLHGAEITV
-545 LSVQSTPGRGTAITI
+545 KSEIDKGSTFII
-560 TFPIQ
+560 QFP
-565 KEGIEA
+565 KEA

>member
-1 MSRKIFTG
+1 MNRKIFIG

-19 ACIVCIVG
+19 ACIVCILG

-33 NDKSAEEF
+33 NKKSAEEF
-41 RNEAIFIA
+41 RNEAIFVA
-49 QGIEAS
+49 QGIETS
-55 GEQYLEALSAS
+55 GAQYLEELSAS
-66 SRRHSEDVRITWI
+66 PRRHSEDVRITWI
-79 ADDGTVLYDN
+79 AGDGTVLYDN
-89 YTDAAELENHGDR
+89 YTDAAKLESHADR
-102 EEFQEALES
+102 EEFREALES

-135 DGSVLRVSDTQYTLL
+135 DGSVLRVSDTQYTVL
-150 SILIVMLSPILL
+150 SVVVVMLSPILL

-182 IKPINAIDLEHPEN
+182 IRPINAIDLEHPEN

-402 LDEGGGE
+402 LDEDGGE

-415 DLSEIASEV
+415 DLSEIVSEV
-424 SESLRAQ
+424 ADSLRAQ

-487 RKFVKFSIRDTG
+487 RNFVKFSIRDTG

-519 SHSKQVGGTGLGLSI
+519 SHSKEIGGTGLGLSI
-534 VKHGANFHGAV
+534 VKHGARLHGAEITV
-545 LSVQSTPGRGTAITI
+545 KSEIDKGSVFIIQ
-560 TFPIQ
+560 FP
-565 KEGIEA
+565 KED